1 MLIDDILLKYD
12 VLLSMHFFCWVH
24 VNLFGK
30 VKLGVLHKECV
41 SVE

>member
-24 VNLFGK
+24 VNLFGN
-30 VKLGVLHKECV
+30 VKLDVHHNECV
-41 SVE
+41 SVQ